1 MAGKRLKVIL
11 YNPAAVFYTMPLALV
26 AVGSNLDPARYDVR
40 IIDGRLE
47 DDPAKAVL
55 AELDDALCLGVS
67 VLTGAPI
74 RDALRMTRAAKTH
87 RPDLPVVWGGWHPS
101 LFPTETLAE
110 PSIDVTVQAQ
120 GEATFR
126 ELVDRLAEKK
136 DLAGLPGIAYRAD
149 GEAVQNPPRPMAG
162 ANDLP
167 PHDYD
172 LLSVERYFALKKQ
185 RQFDYISS
193 TGCFWRCAF
202 CADPFVYNRG
212 WTALPPD
219 RMADEID
226 HLWRRYRFDELAFQ
240 DETFFTYK
248 KRVLAIA
255 EAFLAR
261 GMTFRW
267 TATMRADQGFR
278 LGDEGF
284 ALLARSGLRRVLI
297 GVESG
302 SQAMLDWMQKDITLD
317 QVAACAEQCARHGI
331 GAIFPFIVGF
341 PGETDESVHASLDL
355 AKRLR
360 AMSPRFETPF
370 FYFKPYPGSAI
381 TTAVVRDGY
390 RLPQTLDEW
399 AEFDFVGSS
408 GPWVDPEKHEFI
420 ERFKF
425 YNQAAWGRRTLLRWP
440 LQRLARWRC
449 KRDFYRLPVE
459 KLAVERL
466 RPMPRLS

>member
-1 MAGKRLKVIL
+1 MAGRRHKVIL

-40 IIDGRLE
+40 IVDGRLE
-47 DDPAKAVL
+47 EDPAKAVL

-74 RDALRMTRAAKTH
+74 RDALRITRAAKAY
-87 RPDLPVVWGGWHPS
+87 RPGLPVVWGGWHPS
-101 LFPTETLAE
+101 LFLTETLAE
-110 PSIDVTVQAQ
+110 PAIDVTVKGQ
-120 GEATFR
+120 GEGTFR

-136 DLAGLPGIAYRAD
+136 DLAGLPGIAYRVD
-149 GEAVQNPPRPMAG
+149 GKAVQNPPRPMIDM
-162 ANDLP
+162 NDLP
-167 PHDYD
+167 LPNYN
-172 LLSVERYFALKKQ
+172 LLPVEQYFTLKKQ

-212 WTALPPD
+212 WTALPPE
-219 RMADEID
+219 RVGEEIE

-255 EAFLAR
+255 EAFLHR

-278 LGDEGF
+278 LADDGF

-302 SQAMLDWMQKDITLD
+302 SQEMLDWMQKDITLD
-317 QVAACAEQCARHGI
+317 QVAYCAEQCARHGI

-355 AKRLR
+355 AKHLR
-360 AMSPRFETPF
+360 AMSPRFETPL

-381 TTAVVRDGY
+381 TAAVVREGY

-399 AEFDFVGSS
+399 ADFDFVGSS
-408 GPWVDPEKHEFI
+408 GPWVNPEKHEFI

-425 YNQAAWGRRTLLRWP
+425 YNRVAWGRRTWVRWP

-449 KRDFYRLPVE
+449 KRDFYGLPLEKRL
-459 KLAVERL
+459 VERL

>member
-1 MAGKRLKVIL
+1 MAGRKQKVVL
-11 YNPAAVFYTMPLALV
+11 YNPDAVFYTMPLSLV
-26 AVGSNLDPARYDVR
+26 AVGSNLDPARYAVR
-40 IIDGRLE
+40 IVDGRLE
-47 DDPAKAVL
+47 KDPVRAVL
-55 AELDDALCLGVS
+55 AELDGALCLGVS

-74 RDALRMTRAAKTH
+74 RDALRVTRAAKAH

-101 LFPTETLAE
+101 LFPTDTLAE

-120 GEATFR
+120 GEATFG
-126 ELVDRLAEKK
+126 EVVDRLADGT
-136 DLAGLPGIAYRAD
+136 DLAGLQGIAYRAD
-149 GEAVQNPPRPMAG
+149 GHTVKNPPRPMIDM
-162 ANDLP
+162 NDLP
-167 PHDYD
+167 PHNYD
-172 LLSVERYFALKKQ
+172 LLPVDRYFALKKR

-212 WTALPPD
+212 WTALAPE
-219 RMADEID
+219 RIGEEIE

-248 KRVLAIA
+248 KRVIAIA
-255 EAFLAR
+255 EELLRRQIAV
-261 GMTFRW
+261 RW

-278 LGDEGF
+278 LENDAF
-284 ALLARSGLRRVLI
+284 SLLARSGLHRVLI

-302 SQAMLDWMQKDITLD
+302 SQAMLDWMKKDVTLE
-317 QVAACAEQCARHGI
+317 QIVFCAEQCAHHGL

-341 PGETDESVHASLDL
+341 PGETDESVRASLNL

-360 AMSPRFETPF
+360 AMSPRFETLF

-381 TTAVVRDGY
+381 TEAVVREGY
-390 RLPQTLDEW
+390 TLPQTLDEW
-399 AEFDFVGSS
+399 ADFDFVGSS
-408 GPWVDPEKHEFI
+408 GPWVTPEKHEFI

-425 YNQAAWGRRTLLRWP
+425 YNRAAGGRRTWLRRP

-449 KRDFYRLPVE
+449 DRDFYRLQLE
-459 KLAVERL
+459 KMAVERL
-466 RPMPRLS
+466 RQMPRLS

>member
-1 MAGKRLKVIL
+1 MARRRHKVVL
-11 YNPAAVFYTMPLALV
+11 YNPEAVFYTMPLSLL
-26 AVGSNLDPARYDVR
+26 AVGSNLDPARYEVCL
-40 IIDGRLE
+40 IDGRLE
-47 DDPAKAVL
+47 ENPAKAVL
-55 AELDDALCLGVS
+55 AELDDALCLGVT

-74 RDALRMTRAAKTH
+74 RDALRITQAAKAY

-110 PSIDVTVQAQ
+110 PAIDVTVQAQ
-120 GEATFR
+120 GEETFR
-126 ELVDRLAEKK
+126 ELLDRLAEKK
-136 DLAGLPGIAYRAD
+136 DLAGLPGIAYRVD
-149 GEAVQNPPRPMAG
+149 GKAVQNPPRPMIDMT
-162 ANDLP
+162 DLP

-172 LLSVERYFALKKQ
+172 LLPVERYFALKNQ

-212 WTALPPD
+212 WTALPPE
-219 RMADEID
+219 RMGEEIE

-255 EAFLAR
+255 ETFLRR

-267 TATMRADQGFR
+267 TATMRADQGVR
-278 LGDEGF
+278 LSDEGF
-284 ALLARSGLRRVLI
+284 ALVARSGLRRVLI

-317 QVAACAEQCARHGI
+317 QVAYCAEQCVRHGI

-341 PGETDESVHASLDL
+341 PGETDESVQASLDL

-360 AMSPRFETPF
+360 AMSPRFETPL

-381 TTAVVRDGY
+381 TAAVVRDGY
-390 RLPQTLDEW
+390 TLPHTLDEW
-399 AEFDFVGSS
+399 ADFDFVGSS
-408 GPWVDPEKHEFI
+408 GPWVDPEKYEFI

-425 YNQAAWGRRTLLRWP
+425 YNRAAWGRRTWLRWP

-449 KRDFYRLPVE
+449 KRDFYRLPLE
-459 KLAVERL
+459 KLAVERF